1 MKKIMKLSSITMVV
15 TPLLLIV
22 SGLVQ
27 ARTEPFPPP
36 PIPDFQ
42 TNSKPINKPPVF
54 RTEPILTLPNQHAKK
69 SVEQFPIPIICPPG
83 LGHCIPPKLD

>member
-1 MKKIMKLSSITMVV
+1 MKKIMKLSAIIMVV
-15 TPLLLIV
+15 TLLLIV

-36 PIPDFQ
+36 PKPKFQ
-42 TNSKPINKPPVF
+42 TNSKPIINKPSVF
-54 RTEPILTLPNQHAKK
+54 GTEPIPPKPNQHAKK

-83 LGHCIPPKLD
+83 LGHCIPPKLN